1 MNYLKKLGHF
11 ISCIREVIKH
21 LICRQLHSAFRFFC
35 SFLQQI
41 GWNKGCWAEALFTF
55 QIDDVKLRIVRQIE
69 KMEKYMWQIFF
80 YQSFEILM
88 KQNLTIFIWSYAQRN
103 HFVSN
108 HLGFACI
115 WSNYLYEFTVN
126 FCEFSAPIFATLM
139 YFAIRKVPER
149 TASFKWGLETIKY
162 LVEVRWKNQFF
173 SLNIVVAVQ
182 IQDPMVKLFPF

>member
-1 MNYLKKLGHF
+1 M
-11 ISCIREVIKH
+11 
-21 LICRQLHSAFRFFC
+21 AFLPL
-35 SFLQQI
+35 SSQ
-41 GWNKGCWAEALFTF
+41 
-55 QIDDVKLRIVRQIE
+55 
-69 KMEKYMWQIFF
+69 QIFF

-88 KQNLTIFIWSYAQRN
+88 EKNLTIFIWNYAQRN

-182 IQDPMVKLFPF
+182 IQWLNFFHFRYLWSLSFEKKMKKKKKNALL